1 MCVGLTGTVRG
12 IQGEQTARLKVL
24 EYIYAKASTSVNCA
38 TCSENPINGKN
49 PSKFLTSII
58 TGSEFLTPLFLIYYY
73 TEKKKKKPDRNTILQ
88 YDSQRGVEEQCL
100 RTMVL

>member
-73 TEKKKKKPDRNTILQ
+73 TEKKKKNQIETQSFSMTVKGEWR
-88 YDSQRGVEEQCL
+88 SSA
-100 RTMVL
+100 